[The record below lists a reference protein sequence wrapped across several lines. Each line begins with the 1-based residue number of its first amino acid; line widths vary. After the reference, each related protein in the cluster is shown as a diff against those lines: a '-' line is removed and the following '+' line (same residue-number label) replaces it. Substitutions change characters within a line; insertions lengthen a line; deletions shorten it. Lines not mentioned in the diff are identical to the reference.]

1 MEPGPC
7 SRPAEPGHCV
17 SGPAGAGSAFPESPL
32 SVAGAEPGDR
42 LGTVAA
48 VLPAGGCGERMGV
61 RTPKQFC
68 RVLERPL
75 ISYTLQAME
84 RVCWIKDIVVTV
96 TGENM
101 EAMRSIIQRY
111 GHKRISLAEAGA
123 TRHRSIFNG
132 LKALA
137 EDQPDCKLTKP
148 EVVIIHDAVRP
159 FVEEDILLRVVL
171 AAKEHGSSDFDL
183 EFGTECL
190 QLALKYCHRKAKLVE
205 GPPALWK
212 VTYKQDL
219 CAAEA
224 MIKEKISQ
232 EICVVMNTK
241 DEESVGHLLEEALRK
256 ELNCMKITSTVM
268 DHIGGDIR
276 NFIEQC
282 YSFICVN
289 VVSPDSQETRKLLRI
304 LEESSLPLLYPVVV
318 VLVHCF
324 DFTSVLLA
332 QKMESLVWIRGLAK
346 EVKERN
352 ILLSGLLLNYSQ

>member
-1 MEPGPC
+1 MESGPC
-7 SRPAEPGHCV
+7 SRPAEPRHCV
-17 SGPAGAGSAFPESPL
+17 SGRAGAGLAFPAFPL
-32 SVAGAEPGDR
+32 SAAGAEPGSR
-42 LGTVAA
+42 IGTVAA

-137 EDQPDCKLTKP
+137 EDQPGCELTRP

-171 AAKEHGSSDFDL
+171 AAKEHGAA
-183 EFGTECL
+183 G
-190 QLALKYCHRKAKLVE
+190 AIRPLV
-205 GPPALWK
+205 
-212 VTYKQDL
+212 
-219 CAAEA
+219 
-224 MIKEKISQ
+224 
-232 EICVVMNTK
+232 
-241 DEESVGHLLEEALRK
+241 
-256 ELNCMKITSTVM
+256 ST
-268 DHIGGDIR
+268 
-276 NFIEQC
+276 
-282 YSFICVN
+282 
-289 VVSPDSQETRKLLRI
+289 VVSPSADGHLDHSLDRAKHRASEMPQAFHFDVIYEAYQKIIWKTR
-304 LEESSLPLLYPVVV
+304 LP
-318 VLVHCF
+318 F
-324 DFTSVLLA
+324 GNF
-332 QKMESLVWIRGLAK
+332 
-346 EVKERN
+346 
-352 ILLSGLLLNYSQ
+352 